1 MTSPETPPNK
11 GEGHSAD
18 ADVSRRLG
26 RVANEEIILTEEAKR
41 IIIEGPVRRLEE
53 KRKKAEEEKDKL
65 AAEEAAKAA
74 AEAAAKAA
82 AEAKGAKPIE
92 DAPAPA
98 PAPEAPAAP
107 APEVPASPAP
117 EAPAAP
123 APEVPTPEEDT
134 KPDAETSGPR
144 REAKKKS
151 RLSTAFAAF
160 ILAALVL
167 VTSKI
172 LASNPAEAKKES
184 PTNLPPDRPTAAEVL
199 PTEASYSF
207 EESGHVALA
216 DGQEVT
222 RYVYSGGYHYENDPY
237 YTKFDHKDE
246 PDYENDDAYGFQIEG
261 DTPAE
266 KTTNWVK
273 NVMLSPE
280 AIIRLR
286 VQMGLESLDSIEQEN
301 NRANEL
307 RRMSPEEYDR
317 IANETATAFYDRLEG
332 GSIEESR
339 NWTLENFMIDEA
351 AGSHENSAV
360 HGRYNQ
366 DDESDEDADV
376 LLTFRD
382 AQGRNIVSSEQGLSN
397 TKRDTGDPDRK
408 VGEIAWVNMDEGG
421 TWKWKYGDTTI
432 ISPPPET
439 PPSTPWGKEGDPHG
453 GGSDVEYS
461 DEVNPDSKVSE
472 EENDNANKGNEGYE
486 APPNIPPQEGGTPGE
501 DNYGDSG
508 EVDIVGSGD
517 F

>member
-107 APEVPASPAP
+107 APE
-117 EAPAAP
+117 APAAP
-123 APEVPTPEEDT
+123 APEAPTPEEDT

-151 RLSTAFAAF
+151 RFSTAFAAF
-160 ILAALVL
+160 LLAALIL
-167 VTSKI
+167 ITSKI
-172 LASNPAEAKKES
+172 PGGNPAEAKKES
-184 PTNLPPDRPTAAEVL
+184 PTNLPPDRPAAGEVL
-199 PTEASYSF
+199 PTKEASYSF
-207 EESGHVALA
+207 EESGHVNLA

-222 RYVYSGGYHYENDPY
+222 RYVYSGGYHSENDPY

-317 IANETATAFYDRLEG
+317 IANETATAF
-332 GSIEESR
+332 
-339 NWTLENFMIDEA
+339 
-351 AGSHENSAV
+351 
-360 HGRYNQ
+360 
-366 DDESDEDADV
+366 
-376 LLTFRD
+376 
-382 AQGRNIVSSEQGLSN
+382 
-397 TKRDTGDPDRK
+397 
-408 VGEIAWVNMDEGG
+408 
-421 TWKWKYGDTTI
+421 
-432 ISPPPET
+432 
-439 PPSTPWGKEGDPHG
+439 
-453 GGSDVEYS
+453 
-461 DEVNPDSKVSE
+461 
-472 EENDNANKGNEGYE
+472 
-486 APPNIPPQEGGTPGE
+486 
-501 DNYGDSG
+501 
-508 EVDIVGSGD
+508 
-517 F
+517 

>member
-107 APEVPASPAP
+107 APEA
-117 EAPAAP
+117 
-123 APEVPTPEEDT
+123 PTPEEDT

-160 ILAALVL
+160 ILATLIL
-167 VTSKI
+167 ITSKI
-172 LASNPAEAKKES
+172 PGSNPAEAKKES
-184 PTNLPPDRPTAAEVL
+184 PTNLPPDRPAAAEVL

-222 RYVYSGGYHYENDPY
+222 RYVYSGGYHSENDPY

-339 NWTLENFMIDEA
+339 NWTLENFMIDEE
-351 AGSHENSAV
+351 AGSHEDSAV

-366 DDESDEDADV
+366 DDESGEDADV

-397 TKRDTGDPDRK
+397 TKRDAGDPDRK

-421 TWKWKYGDTTI
+421 TWKWKYGDATI
-432 ISPPPET
+432 ISPPPKT

-453 GGSDVEYS
+453 GGPDVEYS